1 LSKYFPYTNFTD
13 DHHLATSVK
22 QKLKMPLNNNKLSFK
37 ISKNFNSKSKG
48 FPGMEEG
55 DSHWELSKEAT
66 GEETEKRV
74 IE

>member
-1 LSKYFPYTNFTD
+1 
-13 DHHLATSVK
+13 
-22 QKLKMPLNNNKLSFK
+22 MPLNNNKLSFK